1 MQCRR
6 IFLSVTKAKLIEATS
21 NAQDMMYAKSL
32 LESIEL
38 QVQLP
43 MILEMDNKGAVD
55 LLNYYS
61 VRGTTRNMQTRQYYF
76 CELKEQG
83 TNCGEMDTWKRK
95 QQ

>member
-1 MQCRR
+1 VQCRR

-21 NAQDMMYAKSL
+21 NPQDMMYAKSL

-55 LLNYYS
+55 LVNHYS
-61 VRGTTRNMQTRQYYF
+61 VGGRTTYMETSQ
-76 CELKEQG
+76 
-83 TNCGEMDTWKRK
+83 
-95 QQ
+95 